1 MPGTY
6 DANGIYIYAED
17 DELSPFSTLLNKLS
31 ESTSDV
37 VGDITG
43 DVTSISSNVSVLQN
57 KTWRLYQASGL
68 SVNPI
73 PTTPLTIPGSTQTIN
88 VPGTGYSTIIM
99 FGSGMQMNIAMD
111 VYLDLYVNGSLAS
124 RVHSTA
130 NGGVFRFG
138 NVGSWASNLA
148 TGNHTINLA
157 VSATTAGVSVC
168 YNAYWNAFVV
178 KN

>member
-37 VGDITG
+37 VGDITS
-43 DVTSISSNVSVLQN
+43 DVSTLEN

-88 VPGTGYSTIIM
+88 VPGAGYSTIIM

-124 RVHSTA
+124 RAHSTA

-138 NVGSWASNLA
+138 NISSWASNLA